1 MKYCPNCGK
10 ELFDEALMCPECKI
24 SFLKYHKLTFLHRY
38 QTLPLINPAISIS
51 VDGYKPVPVVK
62 SDSVVYKLCP
72 GMHHIKLTGKSR
84 TAEFDI
90 DLTDNIIIMAEW
102 NAATGGIDHRETVG
116 EIIDSVPVNFIKE
129 VDDSKVDDSKV
140 EDSKVDYSKKE
151 QQTPSE
157 HDDTAELNESV
168 DDSNAVKSSNAK
180 SGEKD
185 RNEKAL
191 MRIFI
196 GFGCFLL
203 IIVILVGALF
213 ASEVKNDQNNNHYS
227 QSTTVAD
234 SEKTDTEGSTES
246 TTETTT
252 ENQSSTYDMVS
263 LDDYKRATQ
272 NINLGSDSIDISVD
286 NFHSSYDGT
295 AVLATLYFE
304 NIDVGAIIIMTE
316 TVGSTEYIKRITVS
330 TSLSEF
336 SDKIQTKQDA
346 VAIGSSIS
354 MSAIMPVLN
363 NCQYFDS
370 NDISAKLNRKYT
382 YTTDGKTVEGDSNNY
397 HYSYS
402 QPSYTQIFI
411 GCEFNN

>member
-10 ELFDEALMCPECKI
+10 ELFDEALMCPKCKI

-38 QTLPLINPAISIS
+38 QALPLINPAISIS
-51 VDGYKPVPVVK
+51 VD
-62 SDSVVYKLCP
+62 VYKLCS
-72 GMHHIKLTGKSR
+72 GMHHIKLTGKAR

-90 DLTDNIIIMAEW
+90 NLTDNIIIMAEW

-116 EIIDSVPVNFIKE
+116 EIIDSVPVNFEKE
-129 VDDSKVDDSKV
+129 V
-140 EDSKVDYSKKE
+140 EDSKAEDSKKE

-157 HDDTAELNESV
+157 HDESAELNESV
-168 DDSNAVKSSNAK
+168 EDNQKGVDDSNADKSSNAK
-180 SGEKD
+180 SDEKD

-191 MRIFI
+191 IRIFI

-203 IIVILVGALF
+203 ILVILVGAMI
-213 ASEVKNDQNNNHYS
+213 ASEVKNDKNNNHYS

-234 SEKTDTEGSTES
+234 SEESDTEG

-252 ENQSSTYDMVS
+252 ESKSSACDMVS

-272 NINLGSDSIDISVD
+272 SINLGSDSIDISVD
-286 NFHSSYDGT
+286 NFRSSFDGT
-295 AVLATLYFE
+295 GVVATLYFE
-304 NIDVGAIIIMTE
+304 NINVGAIIIATE

-336 SDKIQTKQDA
+336 SDKIQTKYDA

-354 MSAIMPVLN
+354 MSAIMPLLN
-363 NCQYFDS
+363 NCRYFDS
-370 NDISAKLNRKYT
+370 NDISAKLNHKYT
-382 YTTDGKTVEGDSNNY
+382 YTTDGKTIEGDSNNY

-411 GCEFNN
+411 GCEFKN

>member
-38 QTLPLINPAISIS
+38 QALPLINPAISIS

-62 SDSVVYKLCP
+62 SDSVVYKLCS
-72 GMHHIKLTGKSR
+72 GMHHIKLTGKAR

-90 DLTDNIIIMAEW
+90 NLTDNIIIMAEW

-116 EIIDSVPVNFIKE
+116 EIIDSVPVNFEKE
-129 VDDSKVDDSKV
+129 VENSKV
-140 EDSKVDYSKKE
+140 EDSKKE

-157 HDDTAELNESV
+157 HDESAELNESVEDNQKGV

-180 SGEKD
+180 SDEKS
-185 RNEKAL
+185 RNEKEL
-191 MRIFI
+191 TKTLI
-196 GFGCFLL
+196 GIGCCVLVL
-203 IIVILVGALF
+203 VILIGAMF
-213 ASEVKNDQNNNHYS
+213 ASIVENDKNNNHYS

-234 SEKTDTEGSTES
+234 SEKSDTEN

-252 ENQSSTYDMVS
+252 ETTESKNSACDMVS
-263 LDDYKRATQ
+263 LDDYKQATQ

-286 NFHSSYDGT
+286 NFRSSYDGT
-295 AVLATLYFE
+295 GVVATLYFE
-304 NIDVGAIIIMTE
+304 NIDVGAIIIATE

-330 TSLSEF
+330 ASLSEF

-346 VAIGSSIS
+346 VAIGASIS
-354 MSAIMPVLN
+354 MSAIMPLLN
-363 NCQYFDS
+363 NCRYFDS
-370 NDISAKLNRKYT
+370 NDIAAKLKYSD
-382 YTTDGKTVEGDSNNY
+382 TTDGKTVEGDSNNY

-411 GCEFNN
+411 GCEFKN